1 MSVYEKVFDKI
12 KENNIDV
19 YPPNVHKGKVNSNYI
34 VLLDGGRARASTFTS
49 QTVLLD
55 VLVYVPE
62 HRFTDLDLLSS
73 KVKNIV
79 DGLYPLVIPTGNE
92 TAAFYDES
100 IEGWMKSVEYRY
112 TVRNKHVR

>member
-34 VLLDGGRARASTFTS
+34 VLLDGGRTRASTFTS

-55 VLVYVPE
+55 VLIYVPG
-62 HRFTDLDLLSS
+62 HRFTDLDLFSS
-73 KVKNIV
+73 KVKSII
-79 DGLYPLVIPTGNE
+79 DGLYPLVISTGNE
-92 TAAFYDES
+92 TSAFYDES

>member
-19 YPPNVHKGKVNSNYI
+19 YPPNIHKGKVNSNYI
-34 VLLDGGRARASTFTS
+34 VLLDGGRIQASKFTS

-55 VLVYVPE
+55 VLVYVPA
-62 HRFTDLDLLSS
+62 HRFTDLDLFASQ
-73 KVKNIV
+73 VKSII

-92 TAAFYDES
+92 TAAFYEES